1 MHKMF
6 TIKTSDGKILKLTVQ
21 LKNQRLVKDM
31 NNFLNNL
38 ERKIGKY
45 AIRNITVYI
54 IGLYILGYVIQY
66 APFRTNITHYLT
78 LDPYLI
84 LHGQIW
90 RLFTWVLIPP
100 QALSIWIFFTLYLYY
115 FMGTTMER
123 TIGTFRY
130 NVFIFGG
137 MLFMIIS
144 AFLTYFVY
152 YLISGGDQETLQFLM
167 FQLSG
172 VFSTYYIQE
181 AVFLIFAIC
190 YPDIQLLLMF
200 IIPVKVKYL
209 GYLYAGLLAF
219 SAIYNGL
226 INRNYAIFFAVL
238 FQFLNLF
245 LFYLSTGR
253 IDHLRPKQ
261 VKRRAEYN
269 RASKIM
275 PKGVTRHKCAVCGR
289 TDESNPELEFRFCS
303 KCNGNYEYCQD
314 HLFTHQHV
322 K

>member
-1 MHKMF
+1 
-6 TIKTSDGKILKLTVQ
+6 
-21 LKNQRLVKDM
+21 M
-31 NNFLNNL
+31 NNFLNKM
-38 ERKIGKY
+38 ERKFGRY
-45 AIRNITVYI
+45 AIRNITIYI
-54 IGLYILGYVIQY
+54 IGLYILGYVIQF
-66 APFRTNITHYLT
+66 APFRTNITNYLT

-84 LHGQIW
+84 LHGQVW
-90 RLFTWVLIPP
+90 RLFTWILIPP
-100 QALSIWIFFTLYLYY
+100 RALSIWIFFTLYLYY

-137 MLFMIIS
+137 MLFMILS
-144 AFLTYFVY
+144 AFLTLLVY
-152 YLISGGDQETLQFLM
+152 YLMTGGNEELVAALM

-209 GYLYAGLLAF
+209 GILYAGLLAF
-219 SAIYNGL
+219 SAVYDGILG
-226 INRNYAIFFAVL
+226 RNYAIFFAIF

-253 IDHLRPKQ
+253 LNHLKPKEI
-261 VKRRAEYN
+261 KRRQEFS
-269 RASKIM
+269 RGVKM
-275 PKGVTRHKCAVCGR
+275 RPHGVTRHKCAVCGR
-289 TDESNPELEFRFCS
+289 TEETNPELEFRFCS

>member
-1 MHKMF
+1 MKHKR
-6 TIKTSDGKILKLTVQ
+6 KKVRHL
-21 LKNQRLVKDM
+21 M
-31 NNFLNNL
+31 NNFLNNM
-38 ERKIGKY
+38 ERKFGKY

-54 IGLYILGYVIQY
+54 IGLYIFGYVLQF
-66 APFRTNITHYLT
+66 APFKVNITNYLT

-84 LHGQIW
+84 LHGQVW
-90 RLFTWVLIPP
+90 RLVTWILIPP

-137 MLFMIIS
+137 ILFMILS
-144 AFLTYFVY
+144 AFLTYLVY
-152 YLISGGDQETLQFLM
+152 YFITGGNEQLLAALM
-167 FQLSG
+167 YTLSG

-200 IIPVKVKYL
+200 IIPIKVKYL
-209 GYLYAGLLAF
+209 GILYAGMLAF

-226 INRNYAIFFAVL
+226 IGRNYAIFFAVF
-238 FQFLNLF
+238 FQFLNVF
-245 LFYLSTGR
+245 LFYLSLGR
-253 IDHLRPKQ
+253 LSHLRPKE
-261 VKRRAEYN
+261 VKRRHDFN
-269 RASKIM
+269 KNVKIR
-275 PKGVTRHKCAVCGR
+275 PQGVTRHKCAVCGR
-289 TDESNPELEFRFCS
+289 TEETNPELEFRFCS

>member
-1 MHKMF
+1 
-6 TIKTSDGKILKLTVQ
+6 
-21 LKNQRLVKDM
+21 M
-31 NNFLNNL
+31 NNFLNNM
-38 ERKIGKY
+38 ERKFGKY

-54 IGLYILGYVIQY
+54 IGLYIFGYVLQF
-66 APFRTNITHYLT
+66 APFKVNITNYLT

-84 LHGQIW
+84 LHGQVW
-90 RLFTWVLIPP
+90 RLVTWILIPP

-137 MLFMIIS
+137 IIFMILS
-144 AFLTYFVY
+144 AFLTYLVY
-152 YLISGGDQETLQFLM
+152 YFITGGNEQLLAALM
-167 FQLSG
+167 YTLSG

-200 IIPVKVKYL
+200 IIPIKVKYL
-209 GYLYAGLLAF
+209 GILYAGMLAF

-226 INRNYAIFFAVL
+226 IGRNYAIFFAVF
-238 FQFLNLF
+238 FQFLNVF
-245 LFYLSTGR
+245 LFYLSLGR
-253 IDHLRPKQ
+253 LSHLRPKEI
-261 VKRRAEYN
+261 KRRQEFN
-269 RASKIM
+269 KGVKMR
-275 PKGVTRHKCAVCGR
+275 PQGVTRHKCAVCGR
-289 TDESNPELEFRFCS
+289 TEETNPELEFRFCS

>member
-1 MHKMF
+1 
-6 TIKTSDGKILKLTVQ
+6 
-21 LKNQRLVKDM
+21 M
-31 NNFLNNL
+31 NNFLNNM
-38 ERKIGKY
+38 ERRFGKY

-54 IGLYILGYVIQY
+54 IGLYIFGYVLQF
-66 APFRTNITHYLT
+66 APFKVNITNYLT

-84 LHGQIW
+84 LHGQVW
-90 RLFTWVLIPP
+90 RLVTWILIPP

-137 MLFMIIS
+137 ILFMILS
-144 AFLTYFVY
+144 AFLTYLVY
-152 YLISGGDQETLQFLM
+152 YFITGGNEQLLAALM
-167 FQLSG
+167 YTLSG

-200 IIPVKVKYL
+200 IIPIKVKYL
-209 GYLYAGLLAF
+209 GILYAGMLAF

-226 INRNYAIFFAVL
+226 IGRNYAIFFAVF
-238 FQFLNLF
+238 FQFLNVF
-245 LFYLSTGR
+245 LFYLSLGR
-253 IDHLRPKQ
+253 LSHLRPKE
-261 VKRRAEYN
+261 VKRRHDFN
-269 RASKIM
+269 KNVKIR
-275 PKGVTRHKCAVCGR
+275 PQGVTRHKCAVCGR
-289 TDESNPELEFRFCS
+289 TEETNPELEFRFCS

>member
-1 MHKMF
+1 
-6 TIKTSDGKILKLTVQ
+6 
-21 LKNQRLVKDM
+21 M
-31 NNFLNNL
+31 NNFLNNM
-38 ERKIGKY
+38 ERKFGRY

-54 IGLYILGYVIQY
+54 IGLYILGYILQF
-66 APFRTNITHYLT
+66 APFKVNITTYLT

-84 LHGQIW
+84 LHGQVW
-90 RLFTWVLIPP
+90 RLVTWILIPP

-130 NVFIFGG
+130 NVFVFGG
-137 MLFMIIS
+137 ILFMILS
-144 AFLTYFVY
+144 AFLTYLVY
-152 YLISGGDQETLQFLM
+152 YLITGGNEQLLAALM
-167 FQLSG
+167 YTLSG

-200 IIPVKVKYL
+200 IIPIKVKYL
-209 GYLYAGLLAF
+209 GILYAGMLAF

-226 INRNYAIFFAVL
+226 IGRNYAIFFAVF
-238 FQFLNLF
+238 FQFLNVF
-245 LFYLSTGR
+245 LFYLSLGR
-253 IDHLRPKQ
+253 LSHLRPKEI
-261 VKRRAEYN
+261 KRRQDFN
-269 RASKIM
+269 RSVKM
-275 PKGVTRHKCAVCGR
+275 RPQGVTRHKCAVCGR
-289 TDESNPELEFRFCS
+289 TEETNPELEFRFCS

>member
-1 MHKMF
+1 
-6 TIKTSDGKILKLTVQ
+6 
-21 LKNQRLVKDM
+21 M
-31 NNFLNNL
+31 NNFLNNM
-38 ERKIGKY
+38 ERKFGKY

-54 IGLYILGYVIQY
+54 IGLYILGYVLQF
-66 APFRTNITHYLT
+66 APFQVNITNYLT

-84 LHGQIW
+84 LHGQVW
-90 RLFTWVLIPP
+90 RLVTWILIPP

-130 NVFIFGG
+130 NVFVFGG
-137 MLFMIIS
+137 ILFMILS
-144 AFLTYFVY
+144 AFLTYLVY
-152 YLISGGDQETLQFLM
+152 YFITGGNEQLLAALM
-167 FQLSG
+167 YTLSG

-200 IIPVKVKYL
+200 IIPIKVKYL
-209 GYLYAGLLAF
+209 GILYAGMLAF

-226 INRNYAIFFAVL
+226 IGRNYAIFFAVF
-238 FQFLNLF
+238 FQFLNVF
-245 LFYLSTGR
+245 LFYLSLGR
-253 IDHLRPKQ
+253 LNHLKPKEI
-261 VKRRAEYN
+261 KRRQEFN
-269 RASKIM
+269 RGVKM
-275 PKGVTRHKCAVCGR
+275 RPQGVTRHKCAVCGR
-289 TDESNPELEFRFCS
+289 TEETNPELEFRFCS

>member
-1 MHKMF
+1 MF
-6 TIKTSDGKILKLTVQ
+6 TIKSADVKILKLHEP
-21 LKNQRLVKDM
+21 LKRKKVRHLM
-31 NNFLNNL
+31 NNFLNNM
-38 ERKIGKY
+38 ERKFGKY

-54 IGLYILGYVIQY
+54 IGLYIFGYILQF
-66 APFRTNITHYLT
+66 APFKVNITNYLT

-84 LHGQIW
+84 LHGQVW
-90 RLFTWVLIPP
+90 RLVTWILIPP

-137 MLFMIIS
+137 IIFMILS
-144 AFLTYFVY
+144 AFLTYLVY
-152 YLISGGDQETLQFLM
+152 YLITGGNEQLLAALM
-167 FQLSG
+167 YTLSG

-200 IIPVKVKYL
+200 IIPIKVKYL
-209 GYLYAGLLAF
+209 GILYAGMLAF

-226 INRNYAIFFAVL
+226 IGRNYAIFFAVF
-238 FQFLNLF
+238 FQFLNVF
-245 LFYLSTGR
+245 LFYLSLGR
-253 IDHLRPKQ
+253 LSHLRPKEI
-261 VKRRAEYN
+261 KRRQEFN
-269 RASKIM
+269 RGVKM
-275 PKGVTRHKCAVCGR
+275 RPQGVTRHKCAVCGR
-289 TDESNPELEFRFCS
+289 TEETNPELEFRFCS

>member
-1 MHKMF
+1 M
-6 TIKTSDGKILKLTVQ
+6 TIKRKKVRPL
-21 LKNQRLVKDM
+21 M
-31 NNFLNNL
+31 NNFLNNM
-38 ERKIGKY
+38 ERKFGKY

-54 IGLYILGYVIQY
+54 IGLYIFGYVLQF
-66 APFRTNITHYLT
+66 APFKVNITNYLT

-84 LHGQIW
+84 LHGQVW
-90 RLFTWVLIPP
+90 RLVTWILIPP

-130 NVFIFGG
+130 NVFVFGG
-137 MLFMIIS
+137 IIFMILS
-144 AFLTYFVY
+144 AFLTYLVY
-152 YLISGGDQETLQFLM
+152 YFITGGNEQLLAALM
-167 FQLSG
+167 YTLSG

-200 IIPVKVKYL
+200 IIPIKVKYL
-209 GYLYAGLLAF
+209 GILYAGMLAF

-226 INRNYAIFFAVL
+226 IGRNYAIFFAVF
-238 FQFLNLF
+238 FQFLNVF
-245 LFYLSTGR
+245 LFYLSLGR
-253 IDHLRPKQ
+253 LSHLRPKEI
-261 VKRRAEYN
+261 KRRQEFN
-269 RASKIM
+269 KGVKMR
-275 PKGVTRHKCAVCGR
+275 PQGVTRHKCAVCGK
-289 TDESNPELEFRFCS
+289 TEETNPELEFRFCS

>member
-1 MHKMF
+1 
-6 TIKTSDGKILKLTVQ
+6 
-21 LKNQRLVKDM
+21 M
-31 NNFLNNL
+31 NNFINNM
-38 ERKIGKY
+38 ERKFGKY

-54 IGLYILGYVIQY
+54 IGLYIFGYVLQF
-66 APFRTNITHYLT
+66 APFKVNITNYLT

-84 LHGQIW
+84 LHGQVW
-90 RLFTWVLIPP
+90 RLVTWILIPP

-130 NVFIFGG
+130 NVFVFGG
-137 MLFMIIS
+137 IIFMILS
-144 AFLTYFVY
+144 AFLTYLVY
-152 YLISGGDQETLQFLM
+152 YFITGGNEQLLAALM
-167 FQLSG
+167 YTLSG

-200 IIPVKVKYL
+200 IIPIKVKYL
-209 GYLYAGLLAF
+209 GILYAGMLAF

-226 INRNYAIFFAVL
+226 IGRNYAIFFAVF
-238 FQFLNLF
+238 FQFLNVF
-245 LFYLSTGR
+245 LFYLSLGR
-253 IDHLRPKQ
+253 LSHLRPKEI
-261 VKRRAEYN
+261 KRRQEFN
-269 RASKIM
+269 KGVKMR
-275 PKGVTRHKCAVCGR
+275 PQGVTRHKCAVCGR
-289 TDESNPELEFRFCS
+289 TEETNPELEFRFCS

>member
-1 MHKMF
+1 MKHKR
-6 TIKTSDGKILKLTVQ
+6 KRVRHL
-21 LKNQRLVKDM
+21 M
-31 NNFLNNL
+31 NNFLNNM
-38 ERKIGKY
+38 ERKFGRY

-54 IGLYILGYVIQY
+54 IGLYIFGYILQF
-66 APFRTNITHYLT
+66 APFKVNITTYLT

-84 LHGQIW
+84 LHGQVW
-90 RLFTWVLIPP
+90 RLVTWILIPP

-130 NVFIFGG
+130 NVFVFGG
-137 MLFMIIS
+137 ILFMILS
-144 AFLTYFVY
+144 AFLTYLVY
-152 YLISGGDQETLQFLM
+152 YLITGGNEQLLAALM
-167 FQLSG
+167 YTLSG

-200 IIPVKVKYL
+200 IIPIKVKYL
-209 GYLYAGLLAF
+209 GILYAGMLAF

-226 INRNYAIFFAVL
+226 IGRNYAIFFAVF
-238 FQFLNLF
+238 FQFLNVF
-245 LFYLSTGR
+245 LFYLSLGR
-253 IDHLRPKQ
+253 LSHLRPKEI
-261 VKRRAEYN
+261 KRRQDFN
-269 RASKIM
+269 RSVKM
-275 PKGVTRHKCAVCGR
+275 RPQGVTRHKCAVCGR
-289 TDESNPELEFRFCS
+289 TEETNPELEFRFCS

>member
-1 MHKMF
+1 
-6 TIKTSDGKILKLTVQ
+6 
-21 LKNQRLVKDM
+21 M
-31 NNFLNNL
+31 NNFLNNM
-38 ERKIGKY
+38 ERKFGKY

-54 IGLYILGYVIQY
+54 IGLYIFGYVLQF
-66 APFRTNITHYLT
+66 APFKVNITNYLT

-84 LHGQIW
+84 LHGQVW
-90 RLFTWVLIPP
+90 RLVTWILIPP

-137 MLFMIIS
+137 ILFMILS
-144 AFLTYFVY
+144 AFLTYLVY
-152 YLISGGDQETLQFLM
+152 YFITGGNEQLLAALM
-167 FQLSG
+167 YTLSG

-200 IIPVKVKYL
+200 IIPIKVKYL
-209 GYLYAGLLAF
+209 GILYAGMLAF

-226 INRNYAIFFAVL
+226 IGRNYAIFFAVF
-238 FQFLNLF
+238 FQFLNVF
-245 LFYLSTGR
+245 LFYLSLGR
-253 IDHLRPKQ
+253 LSHLRPKE
-261 VKRRAEYN
+261 VKRRHDFN
-269 RASKIM
+269 KSVKIR
-275 PKGVTRHKCAVCGR
+275 PQGVTRHKCAVCGR
-289 TDESNPELEFRFCS
+289 TEETNPELEFRFCS

>member
-1 MHKMF
+1 
-6 TIKTSDGKILKLTVQ
+6 
-21 LKNQRLVKDM
+21 M
-31 NNFLNNL
+31 NNFLNNM
-38 ERKIGKY
+38 ERKFGKY

-54 IGLYILGYVIQY
+54 IGLYIFGYILQF
-66 APFRTNITHYLT
+66 APFKVNITNYLT

-84 LHGQIW
+84 LHGQVW
-90 RLFTWVLIPP
+90 RLVTWILIPP

-137 MLFMIIS
+137 IIFMILS
-144 AFLTYFVY
+144 AFLTYLVY
-152 YLISGGDQETLQFLM
+152 YFITGGNEQLLAALM
-167 FQLSG
+167 YTLSG

-200 IIPVKVKYL
+200 IIPIKVKYL
-209 GYLYAGLLAF
+209 GILYAGMLAF

-226 INRNYAIFFAVL
+226 IGRNYAIFFAVF
-238 FQFLNLF
+238 FQFLNVF
-245 LFYLSTGR
+245 LFYLSLGR
-253 IDHLRPKQ
+253 LNHLKPKEI
-261 VKRRAEYN
+261 KRRQEFN
-269 RASKIM
+269 RGVKM
-275 PKGVTRHKCAVCGR
+275 RPQGVTRHKCAVCGR
-289 TDESNPELEFRFCS
+289 TEETNPELEFRFCS

>member
-1 MHKMF
+1 M
-6 TIKTSDGKILKLTVQ
+6 
-21 LKNQRLVKDM
+21 
-31 NNFLNNL
+31 
-38 ERKIGKY
+38 ERKFGKY

-54 IGLYILGYVIQY
+54 IGLYIFGYILQF
-66 APFRTNITHYLT
+66 APFKVNITNYLT

-84 LHGQIW
+84 LHGQVW
-90 RLFTWVLIPP
+90 RLVTWILIPP

-137 MLFMIIS
+137 IIFMILS
-144 AFLTYFVY
+144 AFLTYLVY
-152 YLISGGDQETLQFLM
+152 YLITGGNEQLLAALM
-167 FQLSG
+167 YTLSG

-200 IIPVKVKYL
+200 IIPIKVKYL
-209 GYLYAGLLAF
+209 GILYAGMLAF

-226 INRNYAIFFAVL
+226 IGRNYAIFFAVF
-238 FQFLNLF
+238 FQFLNVF
-245 LFYLSTGR
+245 LFYLSLGR
-253 IDHLRPKQ
+253 LSHLRPKEI
-261 VKRRAEYN
+261 KRRQEFN
-269 RASKIM
+269 RGVKM
-275 PKGVTRHKCAVCGR
+275 RPQGVTRHKCAVCGR
-289 TDESNPELEFRFCS
+289 TEETNPELEFRFCS

>member
-1 MHKMF
+1 
-6 TIKTSDGKILKLTVQ
+6 
-21 LKNQRLVKDM
+21 M
-31 NNFLNNL
+31 NNFLNNM
-38 ERKIGKY
+38 ERKFGKY

-54 IGLYILGYVIQY
+54 IGLYIFGYILQF
-66 APFRTNITHYLT
+66 APFKVNITNYLT

-90 RLFTWVLIPP
+90 RLVTWILIPP

-137 MLFMIIS
+137 IIFMILS
-144 AFLTYFVY
+144 AFLTYLVY
-152 YLISGGDQETLQFLM
+152 YLITGGNEQLLAALM
-167 FQLSG
+167 YTLSG

-200 IIPVKVKYL
+200 IIPIKVKYL
-209 GYLYAGLLAF
+209 GILYAGMLAF

-226 INRNYAIFFAVL
+226 IGKNYAIFFAVF
-238 FQFLNLF
+238 FQFLNVF
-245 LFYLSTGR
+245 LFYLSLGR
-253 IDHLRPKQ
+253 LSHLRPKEI
-261 VKRRAEYN
+261 KRRQEFN
-269 RASKIM
+269 RGVKM
-275 PKGVTRHKCAVCGR
+275 RPQGVTRHKCAVCGR
-289 TDESNPELEFRFCS
+289 TEETNPELEFRFCS

>member
-1 MHKMF
+1 
-6 TIKTSDGKILKLTVQ
+6 
-21 LKNQRLVKDM
+21 M
-31 NNFLNNL
+31 NNFLNNM
-38 ERKIGKY
+38 ERKFGKY

-54 IGLYILGYVIQY
+54 IGLYIFGYVLQF
-66 APFRTNITHYLT
+66 APFKVNITNYLT

-84 LHGQIW
+84 LHGQVW
-90 RLFTWVLIPP
+90 RLVTWILIPP

-130 NVFIFGG
+130 NVFVFGG
-137 MLFMIIS
+137 IIFMILS
-144 AFLTYFVY
+144 AFLTYLVY
-152 YLISGGDQETLQFLM
+152 YFITGGNEQLLAALM
-167 FQLSG
+167 YTLSG

-200 IIPVKVKYL
+200 IIPIKVKYL
-209 GYLYAGLLAF
+209 GILYAGMLAF

-226 INRNYAIFFAVL
+226 IGRNYAIFFAVF
-238 FQFLNLF
+238 FQFLNVF
-245 LFYLSTGR
+245 LFYLSLGR
-253 IDHLRPKQ
+253 LSHLRPKEI
-261 VKRRAEYN
+261 KRRQEFN
-269 RASKIM
+269 KGVKMR
-275 PKGVTRHKCAVCGR
+275 PQGVTRHKCAVCGR
-289 TDESNPELEFRFCS
+289 TEETNPELEFRFCS

>member
-1 MHKMF
+1 
-6 TIKTSDGKILKLTVQ
+6 
-21 LKNQRLVKDM
+21 M
-31 NNFLNNL
+31 NNFLNNM
-38 ERKIGKY
+38 ERKFGKY

-54 IGLYILGYVIQY
+54 IGLYIFGYILQF
-66 APFRTNITHYLT
+66 APFKVNITNYLT

-84 LHGQIW
+84 LHGQVW
-90 RLFTWVLIPP
+90 RLVTWILIPP

-137 MLFMIIS
+137 IIFMILS
-144 AFLTYFVY
+144 AFLTYLVY
-152 YLISGGDQETLQFLM
+152 YLITGGNEQLLAALM
-167 FQLSG
+167 YTLSG

-200 IIPVKVKYL
+200 IIPIKVKYL
-209 GYLYAGLLAF
+209 GILYAGMLAF

-226 INRNYAIFFAVL
+226 IGRNYAIFFAVF
-238 FQFLNLF
+238 FQFLNVF
-245 LFYLSTGR
+245 LFYLSLGR
-253 IDHLRPKQ
+253 LSHLRPKEI
-261 VKRRAEYN
+261 KRRQEFN
-269 RASKIM
+269 RGVKM
-275 PKGVTRHKCAVCGR
+275 RPQGVTRHKCAVCGR
-289 TDESNPELEFRFCS
+289 TEETNPELEFRFCS